1 MLRKY
6 YYNFI
11 RFRIQVMLSA
21 QIYSAL
27 VSAGMCRYR
36 KHLNIRMQ

>member
-6 YYNFI
+6 SSNFI

-27 VSAGMCRYR
+27 VSVDVCRYR